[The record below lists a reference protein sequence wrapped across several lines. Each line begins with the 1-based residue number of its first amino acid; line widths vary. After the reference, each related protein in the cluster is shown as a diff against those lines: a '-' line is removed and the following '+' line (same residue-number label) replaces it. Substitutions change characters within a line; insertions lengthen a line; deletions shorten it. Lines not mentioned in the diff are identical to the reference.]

1 MFIKKTKTRKYHTV
15 GTVPISNKKKIYQ
28 TDGTVPISNKK
39 KIYQTDGT
47 VPISNK
53 KKHTTLTEQFQNLR
67 DRL

>member
-15 GTVPISNKKKIYQ
+15 
-28 TDGTVPISNKK
+28 GTVPISNKK